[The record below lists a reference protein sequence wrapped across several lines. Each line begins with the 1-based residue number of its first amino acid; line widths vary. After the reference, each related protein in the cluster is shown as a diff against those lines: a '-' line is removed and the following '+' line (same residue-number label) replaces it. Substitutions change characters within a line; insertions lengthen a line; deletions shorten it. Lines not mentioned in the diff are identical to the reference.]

1 MGRRKEGERALA
13 RRWMYHYTPVIIT
26 FSFFFVLMTT
36 TISYCFTIFVICIFA
51 RILLPLKVFFLHK
64 KKMCSL
70 LRRVVLISQHQRAIT
85 TNMRA
90 FTSSPSSALLCKHT
104 HRTSSPLAC
113 SSSSSTTRKTFSTV
127 NHCNNKKQNLLSPS
141 SSLLSRK
148 NRRVKIV
155 AKVVG
160 SDDEKVEIDAKVAN
174 KRYKWAVVGCDSDA
188 GGALAIIRGDF
199 VGDVQ
204 TVEIVDVP
212 TMTVSVNG
220 KARKRLDVAKMIEKV
235 KEMDLPNDE
244 NGGHSSVVF
253 VEEGGVEFGFS
264 AQTAFV
270 QGYNFGLW
278 KGVLESCVNPE
289 TTRVEVV
296 KPQAWKLALGLKG
309 KKTSKDDSI
318 EMAKLVFPESEDM
331 LQRKK
336 DHGRAESL
344 LIAAY
349 GHARETLQKNSDVEY
364 SDIVRNDVVCK
375 RVFNVLEQKG
385 LVSENG
391 VAYFGPYFGR
401 TGMELKHDLKTRG
414 LKVTGTKGELI
425 LRLET
430 DDLRRRSE
438 KKQKKND
445 SDSNNDSASGDD
457 DSEGIREEEEVLEA

>member
-1 MGRRKEGERALA
+1 MMMRAL
-13 RRWMYHYTPVIIT
+13 T
-26 FSFFFVLMTT
+26 S
-36 TISYCFTIFVICIFA
+36 S
-51 RILLPLKVFFLHK
+51 
-64 KKMCSL
+64 
-70 LRRVVLISQHQRAIT
+70 
-85 TNMRA
+85 
-90 FTSSPSSALLCKHT
+90 SSPSTAYNSQQQRFA
-104 HRTSSPLAC
+104 
-113 SSSSSTTRKTFSTV
+113 SSSSSSSSSSSFATNVSNLRRRRA
-127 NHCNNKKQNLLSPS
+127 QNLFSPS
-141 SSLLSRK
+141 SKSSSSVSVLLREKS
-148 NRRVKIV
+148 RRVKIV
-155 AKVVG
+155 AKVVE
-160 SDDEKVEIDAKVAN
+160 SNNNENEKVNDATRK

-199 VGDVQ
+199 AGDVQ
-204 TVEIVDVP
+204 KVEIVDVP
-212 TMTVSVNG
+212 TMTVTVNG
-220 KARKRLDVAKMIEKV
+220 KKRIRLDVAKMIEKV
-235 KEMDLPNDE
+235 KELDLPSDG

-296 KPQAWKLALGLKG
+296 KPQAWKLALGLSG
-309 KKTSKDDSI
+309 KKSSKDDSI
-318 EMAKLVFPESEDM
+318 EMAKMVFPESEDM

-349 GHARETLQKNSDVEY
+349 GHARETLQKNNDVEY
-364 SDIVRNDVVCK
+364 ADIVRDDVVCK

-414 LKVTGTKGELI
+414 LKVSGTKGELI

-438 KKQKKND
+438 KRKIGKM
-445 SDSNNDSASGDD
+445 DD
-457 DSEGIREEEEVLEA
+457 DNSISVDEKKEEEVLEA

>member
-1 MGRRKEGERALA
+1 MMRAL
-13 RRWMYHYTPVIIT
+13 
-26 FSFFFVLMTT
+26 
-36 TISYCFTIFVICIFA
+36 
-51 RILLPLKVFFLHK
+51 
-64 KKMCSL
+64 
-70 LRRVVLISQHQRAIT
+70 
-85 TNMRA
+85 
-90 FTSSPSSALLCKHT
+90 TS
-104 HRTSSPLAC
+104 
-113 SSSSSTTRKTFSTV
+113 SSSSSTTAYTNQQQRTFASNTPSCSSSSFATNV
-127 NHCNNKKQNLLSPS
+127 SNLSRRAQKNLLSPS
-141 SSLLSRK
+141 SKSSSSVSVLLREKS
-148 NRRVKIV
+148 RRVKIV
-155 AKVVG
+155 AKVVE
-160 SDDEKVEIDAKVAN
+160 SNNNENEKVNNATRK

-188 GGALAIIRGDF
+188 GGALAIIRGNF
-199 VGDVQ
+199 AGDVQ

-212 TMTVSVNG
+212 TMTVTVNG
-220 KARKRLDVAKMIEKV
+220 KKRIRLDVAKMIEKV
-235 KEMDLPNDE
+235 KELDLPSDG

-296 KPQAWKLALGLKG
+296 KPQAWKLALGLSG

-318 EMAKLVFPESEDM
+318 EMAKMVFPESEDM

-349 GHARETLQKNSDVEY
+349 GHARETLQKNNDVEY
-364 SDIVRNDVVCK
+364 ADIVRDDVVCK

-414 LKVTGTKGELI
+414 LKVSGTKGELI

-438 KKQKKND
+438 NKKIGKM
-445 SDSNNDSASGDD
+445 DD
-457 DSEGIREEEEVLEA
+457 DNSISVDEQKEEEVLEA

>member
-1 MGRRKEGERALA
+1 MGRKKKASVHSRDDGCTITLTHLLLSHLA
-13 RRWMYHYTPVIIT
+13 V
-26 FSFFFVLMTT
+26 FVFNDHNKFLF
-36 TISYCFTIFVICIFA
+36 YYFT
-51 RILLPLKVFFLHK
+51 RILLPLKERGTPL

-90 FTSSPSSALLCKHT
+90 FTSSPSSALPCKHT
-104 HRTSSPLAC
+104 HRTSSTLAC

-127 NHCNNKKQNLLSPS
+127 NCNNKKQNLLSPS

-160 SDDEKVEIDAKVAN
+160 SDDEKVENDAKVVN

-235 KEMDLPNDE
+235 KAMDLPNDE

-349 GHARETLQKNSDVEY
+349 GHARETLQKNNDVEY
-364 SDIVRNDVVCK
+364 GDIVRDDVVCK

-385 LVSENG
+385 LVSEHG

-425 LRLET
+425 LRLEM

>member
-1 MGRRKEGERALA
+1 
-13 RRWMYHYTPVIIT
+13 
-26 FSFFFVLMTT
+26 
-36 TISYCFTIFVICIFA
+36 
-51 RILLPLKVFFLHK
+51 
-64 KKMCSL
+64 
-70 LRRVVLISQHQRAIT
+70 
-85 TNMRA
+85 
-90 FTSSPSSALLCKHT
+90 
-104 HRTSSPLAC
+104 
-113 SSSSSTTRKTFSTV
+113 
-127 NHCNNKKQNLLSPS
+127 
-141 SSLLSRK
+141 
-148 NRRVKIV
+148 
-155 AKVVG
+155 
-160 SDDEKVEIDAKVAN
+160 
-174 KRYKWAVVGCDSDA
+174 
-188 GGALAIIRGDF
+188 
-199 VGDVQ
+199 
-204 TVEIVDVP
+204 
-212 TMTVSVNG
+212 
-220 KARKRLDVAKMIEKV
+220 
-235 KEMDLPNDE
+235 
-244 NGGHSSVVF
+244 
-253 VEEGGVEFGFS
+253 
-264 AQTAFV
+264 
-270 QGYNFGLW
+270 
-278 KGVLESCVNPE
+278 
-289 TTRVEVV
+289 
-296 KPQAWKLALGLKG
+296 LGLKG

-425 LRLET
+425 LRLEM

-438 KKQKKND
+438 KKEKKND

>member
-1 MGRRKEGERALA
+1 MMMRAL
-13 RRWMYHYTPVIIT
+13 T
-26 FSFFFVLMTT
+26 S
-36 TISYCFTIFVICIFA
+36 S
-51 RILLPLKVFFLHK
+51 
-64 KKMCSL
+64 
-70 LRRVVLISQHQRAIT
+70 
-85 TNMRA
+85 
-90 FTSSPSSALLCKHT
+90 SSPSTAYNSQQQRFA
-104 HRTSSPLAC
+104 
-113 SSSSSTTRKTFSTV
+113 SSSSSSSSSSSFATNVSNLRRRRA
-127 NHCNNKKQNLLSPS
+127 QNLFSPS
-141 SSLLSRK
+141 SKSSSSVSVLLREKS
-148 NRRVKIV
+148 RRVKIV
-155 AKVVG
+155 AKVVE
-160 SDDEKVEIDAKVAN
+160 SNNNENEKVNDATRK

-199 VGDVQ
+199 AGDVQ

-212 TMTVSVNG
+212 TMTVTVNG
-220 KARKRLDVAKMIEKV
+220 KKRIRLDVAKMIEKV
-235 KEMDLPNDE
+235 KELDLPSDG

-296 KPQAWKLALGLKG
+296 KPQAWKLALGLSG
-309 KKTSKDDSI
+309 KKSSKDDSI
-318 EMAKLVFPESEDM
+318 EMAKMVFPESEDM

-349 GHARETLQKNSDVEY
+349 GHARETLQKNNDVEY
-364 SDIVRNDVVCK
+364 ADIVRDDVVCK

-414 LKVTGTKGELI
+414 LKVSGTKGELI

-438 KKQKKND
+438 TKKIGKM
-445 SDSNNDSASGDD
+445 DD
-457 DSEGIREEEEVLEA
+457 DNSISVDEKKEEEVLEA

>member
-1 MGRRKEGERALA
+1 MMMCAL
-13 RRWMYHYTPVIIT
+13 T
-26 FSFFFVLMTT
+26 F
-36 TISYCFTIFVICIFA
+36 
-51 RILLPLKVFFLHK
+51 
-64 KKMCSL
+64 
-70 LRRVVLISQHQRAIT
+70 Q
-85 TNMRA
+85 
-90 FTSSPSSALLCKHT
+90 SSPSTAYT
-104 HRTSSPLAC
+104 NQQQRTFASSSSSC
-113 SSSSSTTRKTFSTV
+113 SSSSSSSSFATNVSSLSRRRAQK
-127 NHCNNKKQNLLSPS
+127 NLLSPS
-141 SSLLSRK
+141 SKSSSSVSVLLREKSR
-148 NRRVKIV
+148 RRVKIV
-155 AKVVG
+155 AKVVE
-160 SDDEKVEIDAKVAN
+160 SNNNENEKVNDAPRK

-199 VGDVQ
+199 AGDVQ

-212 TMTVSVNG
+212 TMTVTVNG
-220 KARKRLDVAKMIEKV
+220 KKRIRLDVAKMIEKV
-235 KEMDLPNDE
+235 KELDLPSDG

-296 KPQAWKLALGLKG
+296 KPQAWKLALGLSG

-318 EMAKLVFPESEDM
+318 EMAKMVFPESEDM

-349 GHARETLQKNSDVEY
+349 GHARETLQKNNDVEY
-364 SDIVRNDVVCK
+364 GDIVRDDVVCK

-385 LVSENG
+385 LVSEHG

-414 LKVTGTKGELI
+414 LKVSGTKGELI

-438 KKQKKND
+438 NKKIGKM
-445 SDSNNDSASGDD
+445 DD
-457 DSEGIREEEEVLEA
+457 DNSISVDEKKEEEVLEA

>member
-1 MGRRKEGERALA
+1 MMMRAL
-13 RRWMYHYTPVIIT
+13 T
-26 FSFFFVLMTT
+26 S
-36 TISYCFTIFVICIFA
+36 S
-51 RILLPLKVFFLHK
+51 
-64 KKMCSL
+64 
-70 LRRVVLISQHQRAIT
+70 
-85 TNMRA
+85 
-90 FTSSPSSALLCKHT
+90 SSPSTAYNNQQQ
-104 HRTSSPLAC
+104 RFA
-113 SSSSSTTRKTFSTV
+113 SSSSSSSSSSSFATNVSNLRRRRA
-127 NHCNNKKQNLLSPS
+127 QNLFSPS
-141 SSLLSRK
+141 SKSSSSVSVLLREKS
-148 NRRVKIV
+148 RRVKIV
-155 AKVVG
+155 AKVVE
-160 SDDEKVEIDAKVAN
+160 SNNNENEKVNDATRK

-199 VGDVQ
+199 AGDVQ

-212 TMTVSVNG
+212 TMTVTVNG
-220 KARKRLDVAKMIEKV
+220 KKRIRLDVAKMIEKV
-235 KEMDLPNDE
+235 KELDLPSDG

-296 KPQAWKLALGLKG
+296 KPQAWKLALGLSG
-309 KKTSKDDSI
+309 KKSSKDDSI
-318 EMAKLVFPESEDM
+318 EMAKMVFPESEDM

-349 GHARETLQKNSDVEY
+349 GHARDTLQKNNDVEY
-364 SDIVRNDVVCK
+364 ADIVRDDVVCK

-414 LKVTGTKGELI
+414 LKVSGTKGELI

-438 KKQKKND
+438 KRKIGKM
-445 SDSNNDSASGDD
+445 DD
-457 DSEGIREEEEVLEA
+457 DNSISVDEKKEEEVLEA

>member
-1 MGRRKEGERALA
+1 MMMRAL
-13 RRWMYHYTPVIIT
+13 T
-26 FSFFFVLMTT
+26 S
-36 TISYCFTIFVICIFA
+36 S
-51 RILLPLKVFFLHK
+51 
-64 KKMCSL
+64 
-70 LRRVVLISQHQRAIT
+70 
-85 TNMRA
+85 
-90 FTSSPSSALLCKHT
+90 SSPSTAYNNQQQ
-104 HRTSSPLAC
+104 RFA
-113 SSSSSTTRKTFSTV
+113 SSSSSSSSSSSFATNVSNLRRRRA
-127 NHCNNKKQNLLSPS
+127 QNLFSPS
-141 SSLLSRK
+141 SKSSSSVSVLLREKS
-148 NRRVKIV
+148 RRVKIV
-155 AKVVG
+155 AKVVE
-160 SDDEKVEIDAKVAN
+160 SNNNENEKVNDATRK

-199 VGDVQ
+199 AGDVQ
-204 TVEIVDVP
+204 KVEIVDVP
-212 TMTVSVNG
+212 TMTVTVNG
-220 KARKRLDVAKMIEKV
+220 KKRIRLDVAKMIEKV
-235 KEMDLPNDE
+235 KELDLPSDG

-296 KPQAWKLALGLKG
+296 KPQAWKLALGLSG

-318 EMAKLVFPESEDM
+318 EMAKMVFPESEDM

-349 GHARETLQKNSDVEY
+349 GHARETLQKNNDVEY
-364 SDIVRNDVVCK
+364 ADIVRDDVVCK

-414 LKVTGTKGELI
+414 LKVSGTKGELI

-438 KKQKKND
+438 KRKIGKM
-445 SDSNNDSASGDD
+445 DD
-457 DSEGIREEEEVLEA
+457 DNSISVDEKKEEEVLEA

>member
-1 MGRRKEGERALA
+1 MMRAL
-13 RRWMYHYTPVIIT
+13 
-26 FSFFFVLMTT
+26 
-36 TISYCFTIFVICIFA
+36 
-51 RILLPLKVFFLHK
+51 
-64 KKMCSL
+64 
-70 LRRVVLISQHQRAIT
+70 
-85 TNMRA
+85 
-90 FTSSPSSALLCKHT
+90 TS
-104 HRTSSPLAC
+104 
-113 SSSSSTTRKTFSTV
+113 SSSSSTTAYTNQQQRTFASNTPSCSSSSFATNV
-127 NHCNNKKQNLLSPS
+127 SNLSRRRAQKNLLSPS
-141 SSLLSRK
+141 SKSSSSVSVLLREKS
-148 NRRVKIV
+148 RRVKIV
-155 AKVVG
+155 AKVVE
-160 SDDEKVEIDAKVAN
+160 SNNNENEKVNNATRK
-174 KRYKWAVVGCDSDA
+174 KQYKWAVVGCDSDA
-188 GGALAIIRGDF
+188 GGALAIIRGNF
-199 VGDVQ
+199 AGDVQ

-212 TMTVSVNG
+212 TMTVTVNG
-220 KARKRLDVAKMIEKV
+220 KKRIRLDVAKMIEKV
-235 KEMDLPNDE
+235 KELDLPSDG

-296 KPQAWKLALGLKG
+296 KPQAWKLALGLSG

-318 EMAKLVFPESEDM
+318 EMAKMVFPESEDM

-349 GHARETLQKNSDVEY
+349 GHARETLQKNNDVEY
-364 SDIVRNDVVCK
+364 ADIVRDDVVCK

-414 LKVTGTKGELI
+414 LKVSGTKGELI

-438 KKQKKND
+438 NKKIGKM
-445 SDSNNDSASGDD
+445 DD
-457 DSEGIREEEEVLEA
+457 DNSISVDEQKEEEVLEA

>member
-1 MGRRKEGERALA
+1 MMMRAL
-13 RRWMYHYTPVIIT
+13 T
-26 FSFFFVLMTT
+26 S
-36 TISYCFTIFVICIFA
+36 S
-51 RILLPLKVFFLHK
+51 
-64 KKMCSL
+64 
-70 LRRVVLISQHQRAIT
+70 
-85 TNMRA
+85 
-90 FTSSPSSALLCKHT
+90 SSPSTAYNNQQQ
-104 HRTSSPLAC
+104 RFA
-113 SSSSSTTRKTFSTV
+113 SSSSSSSSSSSFATNVSNLRRRRA
-127 NHCNNKKQNLLSPS
+127 QNLFSPS
-141 SSLLSRK
+141 SKSSSSVSVLLRK
-148 NRRVKIV
+148 KSRRVKIV
-155 AKVVG
+155 AKVVE
-160 SDDEKVEIDAKVAN
+160 SNNNENEKVNDATRK

-199 VGDVQ
+199 AGDVQ

-212 TMTVSVNG
+212 TMTVTVNG
-220 KARKRLDVAKMIEKV
+220 KKRIRLDVAKMIEKV
-235 KEMDLPNDE
+235 KELDLPSDG

-296 KPQAWKLALGLKG
+296 KPQAWKLALGLSG

-318 EMAKLVFPESEDM
+318 EMAKMVFPESEDM

-349 GHARETLQKNSDVEY
+349 GHARETLQKNNDVEY
-364 SDIVRNDVVCK
+364 ADIVRDDVVCK

-414 LKVTGTKGELI
+414 LKVSGTKGELI

-438 KKQKKND
+438 KKKIGKM
-445 SDSNNDSASGDD
+445 DD
-457 DSEGIREEEEVLEA
+457 DNSISVDEKKEEEVLEA

>member
-1 MGRRKEGERALA
+1 MMMRAL
-13 RRWMYHYTPVIIT
+13 T
-26 FSFFFVLMTT
+26 S
-36 TISYCFTIFVICIFA
+36 S
-51 RILLPLKVFFLHK
+51 
-64 KKMCSL
+64 
-70 LRRVVLISQHQRAIT
+70 
-85 TNMRA
+85 
-90 FTSSPSSALLCKHT
+90 SSPSTAYNSQQQRFA
-104 HRTSSPLAC
+104 
-113 SSSSSTTRKTFSTV
+113 SSSSSSSSSSSFATNVSNLRRRRA
-127 NHCNNKKQNLLSPS
+127 QNLFSPS
-141 SSLLSRK
+141 SKSSSSVSVLLREKS
-148 NRRVKIV
+148 RRVKIV
-155 AKVVG
+155 AKVVE
-160 SDDEKVEIDAKVAN
+160 SNNNENEKVNDATRK

-199 VGDVQ
+199 AGDVQ

-212 TMTVSVNG
+212 TMTVTVNG
-220 KARKRLDVAKMIEKV
+220 KKRIRLDVAKMIEKV
-235 KEMDLPNDE
+235 KELDLPSDG

-296 KPQAWKLALGLKG
+296 KPQAWKLALGLSG

-318 EMAKLVFPESEDM
+318 EMAKMVFPESEDM

-349 GHARETLQKNSDVEY
+349 GHARETLQKNNDVEY
-364 SDIVRNDVVCK
+364 ADIVRDDVVCK

-414 LKVTGTKGELI
+414 LKVSGTKGELI

-438 KKQKKND
+438 TKKIGKM
-445 SDSNNDSASGDD
+445 DD
-457 DSEGIREEEEVLEA
+457 DNSISVDEKKEEEVLEA

>member
-1 MGRRKEGERALA
+1 
-13 RRWMYHYTPVIIT
+13 
-26 FSFFFVLMTT
+26 
-36 TISYCFTIFVICIFA
+36 
-51 RILLPLKVFFLHK
+51 
-64 KKMCSL
+64 
-70 LRRVVLISQHQRAIT
+70 
-85 TNMRA
+85 MR
-90 FTSSPSSALLCKHT
+90 ALLCNNT
-104 HRTSSPLAC
+104 TTRRVSAAVASC
-113 SSSSSTTRKTFSTV
+113 SSSSSSSSSSFST
-127 NHCNNKKQNLLSPS
+127 NAMKQRQQVLSPS
-141 SSLLSRK
+141 SRVLPRK
-148 NRRVKIV
+148 NRVKIV
-155 AKVVG
+155 AKIVD
-160 SDDEKVEIDAKVAN
+160 DDEKDNAASMISTNN
-174 KRYKWAVVGCDSDA
+174 KKYKWAVVGCDSDA

-220 KARKRLDVAKMIEKV
+220 KARRRLDVAKMIEKV
-235 KEMDLPNDE
+235 KAMDLPKDT
-244 NGGHSSVVF
+244 NGGHSSFVF

-296 KPQAWKLALGLKG
+296 KPQAWKLALGLSG

-318 EMAKLVFPESEDM
+318 EMAKMVFPESEDM

-349 GHARETLQKNSDVEY
+349 GHAREILQKNSDVEY
-364 SDIVRNDVVCK
+364 ADIVRDDVMCK

-401 TGMELKHDLKTRG
+401 TGMELKHDLKMRG
-414 LKVTGTKGELI
+414 LKVSGTKGELI
-425 LRLET
+425 LRLEA

-438 KKQKKND
+438 KKANCND
-445 SDSNNDSASGDD
+445 NSTRTG
-457 DSEGIREEEEVLEA
+457 EEEEVLEA

>member
-1 MGRRKEGERALA
+1 MMMRAL
-13 RRWMYHYTPVIIT
+13 T
-26 FSFFFVLMTT
+26 S
-36 TISYCFTIFVICIFA
+36 S
-51 RILLPLKVFFLHK
+51 
-64 KKMCSL
+64 
-70 LRRVVLISQHQRAIT
+70 
-85 TNMRA
+85 
-90 FTSSPSSALLCKHT
+90 SSPSTAYNNQQQ
-104 HRTSSPLAC
+104 RFA
-113 SSSSSTTRKTFSTV
+113 SSSSSSSSSSSFATNVSNLRRRRA
-127 NHCNNKKQNLLSPS
+127 QNLFSPS
-141 SSLLSRK
+141 SKSSSSVSVLLREKS
-148 NRRVKIV
+148 RRVKIV
-155 AKVVG
+155 AKVVE
-160 SDDEKVEIDAKVAN
+160 SNNNENEKVNDATRK

-199 VGDVQ
+199 AGDVQ
-204 TVEIVDVP
+204 KVEIVDVP
-212 TMTVSVNG
+212 TMTVTVNG
-220 KARKRLDVAKMIEKV
+220 KKRIRLDVAKMIEKV
-235 KEMDLPNDE
+235 KELDLPSDG

-296 KPQAWKLALGLKG
+296 KPQAWKLALGLSG

-318 EMAKLVFPESEDM
+318 EMAKMVFPESEDM

-349 GHARETLQKNSDVEY
+349 GHARDTLQKNNDVEY
-364 SDIVRNDVVCK
+364 ADIVRDDVVCK

-414 LKVTGTKGELI
+414 LKVSGTKGELI

-438 KKQKKND
+438 KRKIGKM
-445 SDSNNDSASGDD
+445 DD
-457 DSEGIREEEEVLEA
+457 DNSISVDEKKEEEVLEA

>member
-1 MGRRKEGERALA
+1 MMMRAL
-13 RRWMYHYTPVIIT
+13 T
-26 FSFFFVLMTT
+26 S
-36 TISYCFTIFVICIFA
+36 S
-51 RILLPLKVFFLHK
+51 
-64 KKMCSL
+64 
-70 LRRVVLISQHQRAIT
+70 
-85 TNMRA
+85 
-90 FTSSPSSALLCKHT
+90 SSPSTAYNSQQQRFA
-104 HRTSSPLAC
+104 
-113 SSSSSTTRKTFSTV
+113 SSSSSSSSSSSFATNVSNLRRRRA
-127 NHCNNKKQNLLSPS
+127 QNLFSPS
-141 SSLLSRK
+141 SKSSSSVSVLLREKS
-148 NRRVKIV
+148 RRVKIV
-155 AKVVG
+155 AKVVE
-160 SDDEKVEIDAKVAN
+160 SNNNENEKVNDATRK

-199 VGDVQ
+199 AGDVQ

-212 TMTVSVNG
+212 TMTVTVNG
-220 KARKRLDVAKMIEKV
+220 KKRIRLDVAKMIEKV
-235 KEMDLPNDE
+235 KELDLPSDG

-296 KPQAWKLALGLKG
+296 KPQAWKLALGLSG
-309 KKTSKDDSI
+309 KKSSKDDSI
-318 EMAKLVFPESEDM
+318 EMAKMVFPESEDM

-349 GHARETLQKNSDVEY
+349 GHARETLQKNNDVEY
-364 SDIVRNDVVCK
+364 ADIVRDDVVCK

-414 LKVTGTKGELI
+414 LKVSGTKGELI

-438 KKQKKND
+438 KRKIGKM
-445 SDSNNDSASGDD
+445 DD
-457 DSEGIREEEEVLEA
+457 DNSISVDEKKEEEVLEA

>member
-1 MGRRKEGERALA
+1 
-13 RRWMYHYTPVIIT
+13 
-26 FSFFFVLMTT
+26 
-36 TISYCFTIFVICIFA
+36 
-51 RILLPLKVFFLHK
+51 
-64 KKMCSL
+64 
-70 LRRVVLISQHQRAIT
+70 
-85 TNMRA
+85 
-90 FTSSPSSALLCKHT
+90 
-104 HRTSSPLAC
+104 
-113 SSSSSTTRKTFSTV
+113 V

-401 TGMELKHDLKTRG
+401 TGMELKHDLKMRG

-438 KKQKKND
+438 KKQKKNE
-445 SDSNNDSASGDD
+445 SGSNNDSASGDD

>member
-1 MGRRKEGERALA
+1 MMMRAL
-13 RRWMYHYTPVIIT
+13 T
-26 FSFFFVLMTT
+26 S
-36 TISYCFTIFVICIFA
+36 S
-51 RILLPLKVFFLHK
+51 
-64 KKMCSL
+64 
-70 LRRVVLISQHQRAIT
+70 
-85 TNMRA
+85 
-90 FTSSPSSALLCKHT
+90 SSPSTAYNSQQQRFA
-104 HRTSSPLAC
+104 
-113 SSSSSTTRKTFSTV
+113 SSSSSSSSSSSFATNVSNLRRRRA
-127 NHCNNKKQNLLSPS
+127 QNLFSPS
-141 SSLLSRK
+141 SKSSSSVSVLLREKS
-148 NRRVKIV
+148 RRVKIV
-155 AKVVG
+155 AKVVE
-160 SDDEKVEIDAKVAN
+160 SNNNENEKVNDATRK

-199 VGDVQ
+199 AGDVQ

-212 TMTVSVNG
+212 TMTVTVNG
-220 KARKRLDVAKMIEKV
+220 KKRIRLDVAKMIEKV
-235 KEMDLPNDE
+235 KELDLPSDG

-296 KPQAWKLALGLKG
+296 KPQAWKLALGLSG

-318 EMAKLVFPESEDM
+318 EMAKMVFPESEDM

-349 GHARETLQKNSDVEY
+349 GHARDTLQKNNDVEY
-364 SDIVRNDVVCK
+364 ADIVRDDVVCK

-414 LKVTGTKGELI
+414 LKVSGTKGELI

-438 KKQKKND
+438 KRKIGKM
-445 SDSNNDSASGDD
+445 DD
-457 DSEGIREEEEVLEA
+457 DNSISVDEKKEEEVLEA

>member
-1 MGRRKEGERALA
+1 MHSRDDGCTITLTHLLLSHLA
-13 RRWMYHYTPVIIT
+13 VFV
-26 FSFFFVLMTT
+26 FSDHNKLL
-36 TISYCFTIFVICIFA
+36 CFTILRT
-51 RILLPLKVFFLHK
+51 RILLPLVSIK

-70 LRRVVLISQHQRAIT
+70 LRRVVLISQHQRAVT

-90 FTSSPSSALLCKHT
+90 FTSSPSSALPCKHAQ
-104 HRTSSPLAC
+104 RTSSPLAC
-113 SSSSSTTRKTFSTV
+113 SLSSSTTRKTFSTV
-127 NHCNNKKQNLLSPS
+127 NCNNKKQNLLSPS

-155 AKVVG
+155 AKMVG
-160 SDDEKVEIDAKVAN
+160 SDDERVEIDAKVAN

-235 KEMDLPNDE
+235 KEMDLPNDK
-244 NGGHSSVVF
+244 NGGYSSVVF

>member
-1 MGRRKEGERALA
+1 MMMRAL
-13 RRWMYHYTPVIIT
+13 T
-26 FSFFFVLMTT
+26 S
-36 TISYCFTIFVICIFA
+36 S
-51 RILLPLKVFFLHK
+51 
-64 KKMCSL
+64 
-70 LRRVVLISQHQRAIT
+70 
-85 TNMRA
+85 
-90 FTSSPSSALLCKHT
+90 SSPSTAYNNQQQ
-104 HRTSSPLAC
+104 RFA
-113 SSSSSTTRKTFSTV
+113 SSSSSSSSSSSFATNVSNLRRRRA
-127 NHCNNKKQNLLSPS
+127 QNLFSPS
-141 SSLLSRK
+141 SKSSSSVSVLLREKS
-148 NRRVKIV
+148 RRVKIV
-155 AKVVG
+155 AKVVE
-160 SDDEKVEIDAKVAN
+160 SNNNENEKVNDATRK

-199 VGDVQ
+199 AGDVQ
-204 TVEIVDVP
+204 KVEIVDVP
-212 TMTVSVNG
+212 TMTVTVNG
-220 KARKRLDVAKMIEKV
+220 KKRIRLDVAKMIEKV
-235 KEMDLPNDE
+235 KELDLPSDG

-296 KPQAWKLALGLKG
+296 KPQAWKLALGLSG
-309 KKTSKDDSI
+309 KKSSKDDSI
-318 EMAKLVFPESEDM
+318 EMAKMVFPESEDM

-349 GHARETLQKNSDVEY
+349 GHARETLQKNNDVEY
-364 SDIVRNDVVCK
+364 ADIVRDDVVCK

-414 LKVTGTKGELI
+414 LKVSGTKGELI

-438 KKQKKND
+438 TKKIGKM
-445 SDSNNDSASGDD
+445 DD
-457 DSEGIREEEEVLEA
+457 DNSISVDEKKEEEVLEA

>member
-1 MGRRKEGERALA
+1 MMRAL
-13 RRWMYHYTPVIIT
+13 
-26 FSFFFVLMTT
+26 
-36 TISYCFTIFVICIFA
+36 
-51 RILLPLKVFFLHK
+51 
-64 KKMCSL
+64 
-70 LRRVVLISQHQRAIT
+70 
-85 TNMRA
+85 
-90 FTSSPSSALLCKHT
+90 TS
-104 HRTSSPLAC
+104 
-113 SSSSSTTRKTFSTV
+113 SSSSSTTAYTNQQQRTFASNTPSCSSSSFATNV
-127 NHCNNKKQNLLSPS
+127 SNLSRRRAQKNLLSPS
-141 SSLLSRK
+141 SKSSSSVSVLLREKS
-148 NRRVKIV
+148 RRVKIV
-155 AKVVG
+155 AKVVE
-160 SDDEKVEIDAKVAN
+160 SNNNENEKVNNATRK

-188 GGALAIIRGDF
+188 GGALAIIRGNF
-199 VGDVQ
+199 AGDVQ

-212 TMTVSVNG
+212 TMTVTVNG
-220 KARKRLDVAKMIEKV
+220 KKRIRLDVAKMIEKV
-235 KEMDLPNDE
+235 KELDLPSDG

-296 KPQAWKLALGLKG
+296 KPQAWKLALGLSG

-318 EMAKLVFPESEDM
+318 EMAKMVFPESEDM

-349 GHARETLQKNSDVEY
+349 GHARETLQKNNDVEY
-364 SDIVRNDVVCK
+364 ADIVRDDVVCK

-414 LKVTGTKGELI
+414 LKVSGTKGELI

-438 KKQKKND
+438 NKKIGKM
-445 SDSNNDSASGDD
+445 DD
-457 DSEGIREEEEVLEA
+457 DNSISVDEKKEEEVLEA

>member
-1 MGRRKEGERALA
+1 MMRAL
-13 RRWMYHYTPVIIT
+13 
-26 FSFFFVLMTT
+26 
-36 TISYCFTIFVICIFA
+36 
-51 RILLPLKVFFLHK
+51 
-64 KKMCSL
+64 
-70 LRRVVLISQHQRAIT
+70 
-85 TNMRA
+85 
-90 FTSSPSSALLCKHT
+90 TS
-104 HRTSSPLAC
+104 
-113 SSSSSTTRKTFSTV
+113 SSSSSTTAYTNQQQRTFASNTPSCSSSSFATNV
-127 NHCNNKKQNLLSPS
+127 SNLSRRRAQKNLLSPS
-141 SSLLSRK
+141 SKSSSSVSVLLREKS
-148 NRRVKIV
+148 RRVKIV
-155 AKVVG
+155 AKVVE
-160 SDDEKVEIDAKVAN
+160 SNNNENEKVNNATRK

-188 GGALAIIRGDF
+188 GGALAIIRGNF
-199 VGDVQ
+199 AGDVQ

-212 TMTVSVNG
+212 TMTVTVNG
-220 KARKRLDVAKMIEKV
+220 KKRIRLDVAKMIEKV
-235 KEMDLPNDE
+235 KELDLPSDG

-296 KPQAWKLALGLKG
+296 KPQAWKLALGLSG

-318 EMAKLVFPESEDM
+318 EMAKMVFPESEDM

-349 GHARETLQKNSDVEY
+349 GHARETLQKNNDVEY
-364 SDIVRNDVVCK
+364 ADIVRDDVVCK

-414 LKVTGTKGELI
+414 LKVSGTKGELI

-438 KKQKKND
+438 NKKIGKM
-445 SDSNNDSASGDD
+445 DD
-457 DSEGIREEEEVLEA
+457 DNSISVDEQKEEEVLEA

>member
-1 MGRRKEGERALA
+1 MMRAL
-13 RRWMYHYTPVIIT
+13 
-26 FSFFFVLMTT
+26 
-36 TISYCFTIFVICIFA
+36 
-51 RILLPLKVFFLHK
+51 
-64 KKMCSL
+64 
-70 LRRVVLISQHQRAIT
+70 
-85 TNMRA
+85 
-90 FTSSPSSALLCKHT
+90 TS
-104 HRTSSPLAC
+104 
-113 SSSSSTTRKTFSTV
+113 SSSSSTTAYTNQQQRTFASNTPSCSSSSFATNV
-127 NHCNNKKQNLLSPS
+127 SNFSRRRAQKNLLSPS
-141 SSLLSRK
+141 SKSSSSVSVLLREKS
-148 NRRVKIV
+148 RRVKIV
-155 AKVVG
+155 AKVVE
-160 SDDEKVEIDAKVAN
+160 SNNNENEKVNNATRK

-188 GGALAIIRGDF
+188 GGALAIIRGNF
-199 VGDVQ
+199 AGDVQ

-212 TMTVSVNG
+212 TMTVTVNG
-220 KARKRLDVAKMIEKV
+220 KKRIRLDVAKMIEKV
-235 KEMDLPNDE
+235 KELDLPSDG

-296 KPQAWKLALGLKG
+296 KPQAWKLALGLSG

-318 EMAKLVFPESEDM
+318 EMAKMVFPESEDM

-349 GHARETLQKNSDVEY
+349 GHARETLQKNNDVEY
-364 SDIVRNDVVCK
+364 ADIVRDDVVCK

-414 LKVTGTKGELI
+414 LKVSGTKGELI

-438 KKQKKND
+438 NKKIGKM
-445 SDSNNDSASGDD
+445 DD
-457 DSEGIREEEEVLEA
+457 DNSISVDEQKEEEVLEA

>member
-1 MGRRKEGERALA
+1 MMMRAL
-13 RRWMYHYTPVIIT
+13 T
-26 FSFFFVLMTT
+26 S
-36 TISYCFTIFVICIFA
+36 S
-51 RILLPLKVFFLHK
+51 
-64 KKMCSL
+64 
-70 LRRVVLISQHQRAIT
+70 
-85 TNMRA
+85 
-90 FTSSPSSALLCKHT
+90 SSPSTAYNSQQQRFA
-104 HRTSSPLAC
+104 
-113 SSSSSTTRKTFSTV
+113 SSSSSSSSSSSFATNVSNLRRRRA
-127 NHCNNKKQNLLSPS
+127 QNLFSPS
-141 SSLLSRK
+141 SKSSSSVSVLLREKS
-148 NRRVKIV
+148 RRVKIV
-155 AKVVG
+155 AKVVE
-160 SDDEKVEIDAKVAN
+160 SNNNENEKVNDATRK

-199 VGDVQ
+199 AGDVQ

-212 TMTVSVNG
+212 TMTVTVNG
-220 KARKRLDVAKMIEKV
+220 KKRIRLDVAKMIEKV
-235 KEMDLPNDE
+235 KELDLPSDG

-296 KPQAWKLALGLKG
+296 KPQAWKLALGLSG
-309 KKTSKDDSI
+309 KKSSKDDSI
-318 EMAKLVFPESEDM
+318 EMAKMVFPESEDM

-349 GHARETLQKNSDVEY
+349 GHARDTLQKNNDVEY
-364 SDIVRNDVVCK
+364 ADIVRDDVVCK

-414 LKVTGTKGELI
+414 LKVSGTKGELI

-438 KKQKKND
+438 KRKIGKM
-445 SDSNNDSASGDD
+445 DD
-457 DSEGIREEEEVLEA
+457 DNSISVDEKKEEEVLEA

>member
-1 MGRRKEGERALA
+1 MMMRAL
-13 RRWMYHYTPVIIT
+13 T
-26 FSFFFVLMTT
+26 S
-36 TISYCFTIFVICIFA
+36 S
-51 RILLPLKVFFLHK
+51 
-64 KKMCSL
+64 
-70 LRRVVLISQHQRAIT
+70 
-85 TNMRA
+85 
-90 FTSSPSSALLCKHT
+90 SSPSTAYNSQQQRFA
-104 HRTSSPLAC
+104 
-113 SSSSSTTRKTFSTV
+113 SSSSSSSSSSSFATNVSNLRRRRA
-127 NHCNNKKQNLLSPS
+127 QNLFSPS
-141 SSLLSRK
+141 SKSSSSVSVLLREKS
-148 NRRVKIV
+148 RRVKIV
-155 AKVVG
+155 AKVVE
-160 SDDEKVEIDAKVAN
+160 SNNNENEKVNDATRK

-199 VGDVQ
+199 AGDVQ

-212 TMTVSVNG
+212 TMTVTVNG
-220 KARKRLDVAKMIEKV
+220 KKRIRLDVAKMIEKV
-235 KEMDLPNDE
+235 KELDLPSDG

-296 KPQAWKLALGLKG
+296 KPQAWKLALGLSG
-309 KKTSKDDSI
+309 KKSSKDDSI
-318 EMAKLVFPESEDM
+318 EMAKMVFPESEDM

-349 GHARETLQKNSDVEY
+349 GHARDTLQKNNDVEY
-364 SDIVRNDVVCK
+364 ADIVRDDVVCK
-375 RVFNVLEQKG
+375 RVFNVLEQQG

-414 LKVTGTKGELI
+414 LKVSGTKGELI

-438 KKQKKND
+438 TKKIGKM
-445 SDSNNDSASGDD
+445 DD
-457 DSEGIREEEEVLEA
+457 DNSISVDEKKEEEVLEA

>member
-1 MGRRKEGERALA
+1 MMMRAL
-13 RRWMYHYTPVIIT
+13 T
-26 FSFFFVLMTT
+26 S
-36 TISYCFTIFVICIFA
+36 S
-51 RILLPLKVFFLHK
+51 
-64 KKMCSL
+64 
-70 LRRVVLISQHQRAIT
+70 
-85 TNMRA
+85 
-90 FTSSPSSALLCKHT
+90 SSPSTAYNSQQQRFA
-104 HRTSSPLAC
+104 
-113 SSSSSTTRKTFSTV
+113 SSSSSSSSSSSFATNVSNLRRRRA
-127 NHCNNKKQNLLSPS
+127 QNLFSPS
-141 SSLLSRK
+141 SKSSSSVSVLLREKS
-148 NRRVKIV
+148 RRVKIV
-155 AKVVG
+155 AKVVE
-160 SDDEKVEIDAKVAN
+160 SNNNENEKVNDATRK

-199 VGDVQ
+199 AGDVQ
-204 TVEIVDVP
+204 KVEIVDVP
-212 TMTVSVNG
+212 TMTVTVNG
-220 KARKRLDVAKMIEKV
+220 KKRIRLDVAKMIEKV
-235 KEMDLPNDE
+235 KELDLPSDG

-296 KPQAWKLALGLKG
+296 KPQAWKLALGLSG

-318 EMAKLVFPESEDM
+318 EMAKMVFPESEDM

-349 GHARETLQKNSDVEY
+349 GHARDTLQKNNDVEY
-364 SDIVRNDVVCK
+364 ADIVRDDVVCK

-414 LKVTGTKGELI
+414 LKVSGTKGELI

-438 KKQKKND
+438 TKKIGKM
-445 SDSNNDSASGDD
+445 DD
-457 DSEGIREEEEVLEA
+457 DNSISVDEKKEEEVLEA

>member
-1 MGRRKEGERALA
+1 MMMRAL
-13 RRWMYHYTPVIIT
+13 T
-26 FSFFFVLMTT
+26 S
-36 TISYCFTIFVICIFA
+36 S
-51 RILLPLKVFFLHK
+51 
-64 KKMCSL
+64 
-70 LRRVVLISQHQRAIT
+70 
-85 TNMRA
+85 
-90 FTSSPSSALLCKHT
+90 SSPSTAYNNQQQ
-104 HRTSSPLAC
+104 RFA
-113 SSSSSTTRKTFSTV
+113 SSSSSSSSSSLFATNVSNLRRRRA
-127 NHCNNKKQNLLSPS
+127 QNLLSPS
-141 SSLLSRK
+141 SKSSSSVSVLLREKS
-148 NRRVKIV
+148 RRVKIV
-155 AKVVG
+155 AKVVE
-160 SDDEKVEIDAKVAN
+160 SNNNENEKVNDATRK

-199 VGDVQ
+199 AGDVQ

-212 TMTVSVNG
+212 TMTVTVNG
-220 KARKRLDVAKMIEKV
+220 KKRIRLDVAKMIEKV
-235 KEMDLPNDE
+235 KELDLPSDG

-296 KPQAWKLALGLKG
+296 KPQAWKLALGLSG

-318 EMAKLVFPESEDM
+318 EMAKMVFPESEDM

-349 GHARETLQKNSDVEY
+349 GHARETLQKNNDVEY
-364 SDIVRNDVVCK
+364 ADIVRDDVVCK

-414 LKVTGTKGELI
+414 LKVSGTKGELI

-438 KKQKKND
+438 KKKIGKMEDDNSISVDEKK
-445 SDSNNDSASGDD
+445 
-457 DSEGIREEEEVLEA
+457 EEEVLEA

>member
-1 MGRRKEGERALA
+1 MMMRAL
-13 RRWMYHYTPVIIT
+13 T
-26 FSFFFVLMTT
+26 S
-36 TISYCFTIFVICIFA
+36 S
-51 RILLPLKVFFLHK
+51 
-64 KKMCSL
+64 
-70 LRRVVLISQHQRAIT
+70 
-85 TNMRA
+85 
-90 FTSSPSSALLCKHT
+90 SSPSTAYNNQQQ
-104 HRTSSPLAC
+104 RFA
-113 SSSSSTTRKTFSTV
+113 SSSSSSSSSSSFATNVSNLRRRRA
-127 NHCNNKKQNLLSPS
+127 QNLFSPS
-141 SSLLSRK
+141 SKSSSSVSVLLREKS
-148 NRRVKIV
+148 RRVKIV
-155 AKVVG
+155 AKVVE
-160 SDDEKVEIDAKVAN
+160 SNNNENEKVNDATRK

-199 VGDVQ
+199 AGDVQ

-212 TMTVSVNG
+212 TMTVTVNG
-220 KARKRLDVAKMIEKV
+220 KKRIRLDVAKMIEKV
-235 KEMDLPNDE
+235 KELDLPSDG

-296 KPQAWKLALGLKG
+296 KPQAWKLALGLSG

-318 EMAKLVFPESEDM
+318 EMAKMVFPESEDM

-349 GHARETLQKNSDVEY
+349 GHARETLQKNNDVEY
-364 SDIVRNDVVCK
+364 ADIVRDDVVCK

-414 LKVTGTKGELI
+414 LKVSGTKGELI

-438 KKQKKND
+438 NKKIGKMDDNNSISVDEKK
-445 SDSNNDSASGDD
+445 
-457 DSEGIREEEEVLEA
+457 EEEVLEA